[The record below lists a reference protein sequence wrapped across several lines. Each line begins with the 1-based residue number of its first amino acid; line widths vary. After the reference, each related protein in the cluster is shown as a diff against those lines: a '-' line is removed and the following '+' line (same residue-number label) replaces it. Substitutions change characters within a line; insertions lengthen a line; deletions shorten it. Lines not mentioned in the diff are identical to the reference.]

1 MKMKFVLSG
10 ISRLLI
16 GEKKELKKLLRN
28 DQNSL
33 GRALRNSIK
42 KCDLLMVRCLIEE
55 FKVDVTQLVN
65 LCDEKSTTFVLLA
78 MEAEFQ
84 R

>member
-1 MKMKFVLSG
+1 MKFVLSG

-65 LCDEKSTTFVLLA
+65 LGDEKSTTFVLLA

>member
-1 MKMKFVLSG
+1 MKFVLSG

-16 GEKKELKKLLRN
+16 GEKKELKKLLCN

-65 LCDEKSTTFVLLA
+65 LGDEKSTTFVLLA